1 MKSKG
6 PLLAAVLI
14 ILVLALIT
22 GFRPLYLLLYVVAG
36 LALLGY
42 AWAWLMARSLE
53 VSIQTLSA
61 HPEVGKP
68 TSFRAV
74 VHEGTGLPRTGI
86 QAQVVLNFADTAQEA
101 ISLPAHG
108 RVSWDVLSVCQRR
121 GLHTVG
127 SMRITAQDPF
137 GFFASVTR
145 EIGETREIVVYPA
158 TVPVASPTPRGNTG
172 LEGGSYGTAGAGPRH
187 MHTAP
192 ATVREYQTGDR
203 ISSIHWP
210 STARMGFLMAKQFQ
224 RIEAAEIWLLLDF
237 QGDVQA
243 GTGASG
249 TEERIVTVAASL
261 AKHFASS
268 GQSVGLAFQ
277 GDTPC
282 SMTPQRGPKHLEDM
296 LRVLAVTRAEG
307 RLSMDSLVSH
317 HSSRFSPGSL
327 IIAVQP
333 ASGSNVRKAANV
345 LRRRGVAVMTVLLST
360 DGLEV
365 RTQRRAGR
373 ALGPD
378 TAAAGGWSRV
388 IRQGDDLSV
397 QLGGLLAS
405 LAS

>member
-1 MKSKG
+1 MKSKV
-6 PLLAAVLI
+6 PLLAAVLL
-14 ILVLALIT
+14 LVLALAT
-22 GFRPLYLLLYVVAG
+22 GFRPLYLLLYVAAG

-74 VHEGTGLPRTGI
+74 AHERAGIPRTGI
-86 QAQVVLNFADTAQEA
+86 RAQVVLNFADTAQEA
-101 ISLPAHG
+101 LSIPAHG

-127 SMRITAQDPF
+127 SVRITAQDPF
-137 GFFASVTR
+137 GLASVTR

-158 TVPVASPTPRGNTG
+158 TVPIASPAPRGNTG
-172 LEGGSYGTAGAGPRH
+172 LEGGSYGAADAGPRH
-187 MHTAP
+187 MHTAA

-210 STARMGFLMAKQFQ
+210 STARMGTLMAKQFQ
-224 RIEAAEIWLLLDF
+224 RVEAAEIWLMLDF

-243 GTGASG
+243 GAGASG
-249 TEERIVTVAASL
+249 TEERIVTIAASL
-261 AKHFASS
+261 AKHFASG

-277 GDTPC
+277 GAAPC
-282 SMTPQRGPKHLEDM
+282 SMTPQRGRRHLEDM
-296 LRVLAVTRAEG
+296 LHILAIARAEG
-307 RLSMDSLVSH
+307 RLPMDSLMSQ
-317 HSSRFSPGSL
+317 HSNRFSPGSL

-333 ASGSNVRKAANV
+333 TSGSNVGKVANV
-345 LRRRGVAVMTVLLST
+345 LRRRGVAVMKVLLDT
-360 DGLEV
+360 DGLEA
-365 RTQRRAGR
+365 RTPRRAGR
-373 ALGPD
+373 TLDPD

-405 LAS
+405 LTS